1 MELIQV
7 IVVKINMLR
16 TLTDAEKKKQKL
28 IWFLTIVMQLMQL
41 I

>member
-7 IVVKINMLR
+7 IVVKINMWR
-16 TLTDAEKKKQKL
+16 TLADAEKQKL
-28 IWFLTIVMQLMQL
+28 IWFLTIVMQL